1 LEDISIKKGKELA
14 TAIDLFAKVLV
25 DTYRVFRPKEPARK
39 LDPIWEN
46 CGLIVRRT
54 GEKPL
59 KPWLMKETPR
69 HYGRD
74 ILLHVPAGLDLSD
87 FRRKRGKIGFAL
99 NAEIELEEVNG
110 KVLIRVF
117 DRKLPRTVPFAL
129 PDNWDELTREMVLP
143 IPIGY
148 SRAGL
153 EIVDLTE
160 FPHMVVAG
168 ETMGGKSNF
177 LHQMIAAILGK
188 CKLYIIDMKR
198 LEFSYL
204 SRHATYAFT
213 LEKAVQI
220 LECLVGELHRRLEML
235 DRAGVVKIQDYQ
247 GDDLDYIVLVVDEFS
262 QLSPVLAKSKTE
274 KEIKTYLHSMMV
286 DLMTL
291 ARCVGIHCVVGTQ
304 RPDAQILPGQLKA
317 NIPATICFRVKNTVN
332 SDIILDN
339 GKAAHLPRIK
349 GRGIFQFDREREVQV
364 MFLPVDQAKKLLP
377 KKHREQPREENK
389 SVVSV
394 PQLELVP

>member
-1 LEDISIKKGKELA
+1 MAKELE
-14 TAIDLFAKVLV
+14 TAINMYVKLCF
-25 DTYRVFRPKEPARK
+25 DTYQAFQSRKPSKK

-46 CGLIVRRT
+46 CGIIVRRP
-54 GEKPL
+54 GKEKPL
-59 KPWLMKETPR
+59 KPRLMKESER

-74 ILLHVPAGLDLSD
+74 ILLHVPAGLDIGD

-117 DRKLPRTVPFAL
+117 DQRLPRMVPFAL
-129 PDNWDELTREMVLP
+129 PEDWEELTKKMILP
-143 IPIGY
+143 VPVGY

-153 EIVDLTE
+153 EIVDIIEL
-160 FPHMVVAG
+160 PHMVVAG

-177 LHQMIAAILGK
+177 LHQMIAAILGR

-204 SRHATYAFT
+204 ANHATYAYT
-213 LEKAVQI
+213 LEKAVAI
-220 LECLVGELHRRLEML
+220 MEYLVGELHRRLEIL
-235 DRAGVVKIQDYQ
+235 DRAGVVKIQDYR
-247 GDDLDYIVLVVDEFS
+247 GNDLDYIALVVDEFS
-262 QLSPVLAKSKTE
+262 QLSPVLAKSKEE
-274 KEIKTYLHSMMV
+274 KESKTYLHSMMV
-286 DLMTL
+286 DILTL

-317 NIPATICFRVKNTVN
+317 NIPATVCFRVKNAVN

-364 MFLPVDQAKKLLP
+364 MFLPVEQARKRLSKKF
-377 KKHREQPREENK
+377 REQPVDKNK
-389 SVVSV
+389 SVVSTST
-394 PQLELVP
+394 LELVP

>member
-1 LEDISIKKGKELA
+1 MAKELE
-14 TAIDLFAKVLV
+14 TAINMYVKLCF
-25 DTYRVFRPKEPARK
+25 DTYRAFQAKKPAKR
-39 LDPIWEN
+39 LDSIWEN
-46 CGLIVRRT
+46 CGIVVRRP
-54 GEKPL
+54 GKEKPL
-59 KPWLMKETPR
+59 KPWLMKESER

-74 ILLHVPAGLDLSD
+74 ILLHVPPGLSLGD
-87 FRRKRGKIGFAL
+87 FRRKREKISFAL

-117 DRKLPRTVPFAL
+117 DQNLPRMVSFAL
-129 PDNWDELTREMVLP
+129 PEDWEKLTQKMVLP
-143 IPIGY
+143 VPVGY

-153 EIVDLTE
+153 EIVDITE
-160 FPHMVVAG
+160 LPHMVVAG

-177 LHQMIAAILGK
+177 LHQMIAAILDK

-204 SRHATYAFT
+204 SNYATYAFT
-213 LEKAVQI
+213 LKKAVAI
-220 LECLVGELHRRLEML
+220 LEYLVNELHRRLEIL
-235 DRAGVVKIQDYQ
+235 DRAEVVKIQDYR

-262 QLSPVLAKSKTE
+262 QLSPVLAKSKEE
-274 KEIKTYLHSMMV
+274 KEAKTYLHSMMV
-286 DLMTL
+286 DILTL

-317 NIPATICFRVKNTVN
+317 NIPATICFRVKNGVN

-364 MFLPVDQAKKLLP
+364 MFLPVEQAKRLLAMNSGEQSE
-377 KKHREQPREENK
+377 KK
-389 SVVSV
+389 SIVSI
-394 PQLELVP
+394 PSLELVP